1 MLTEPYGY
9 WLVTDGGTEPEGESE
24 GSQDVGNQKGEPD
37 PDPEPIERGD
47 RGRGIL
53 TSADRAYIRAS
64 DPQRQAEYSRVA
76 RNQRWRYIRNRVE
89 NAVYDMGL
97 LSKDGGKRLYTFLF
111 AEEIPDARRAS
122 AETDRTRAQ
131 LPEFAVFFIR
141 SVLAGEPD
149 RPLNS
154 PNDLAAVLRPVLD
167 ELEKGVE
174 HWLNR
179 QHEMRSDVE
188 TEVTVEKLQTI
199 EGFID
204 ELQIQRTVPPEEYF
218 EAAATLSRAGYDDDE
233 ITPILGPE
241 PDPDGDDN
249 GRSSE
254 YAMQQLVEFPVETLT
269 ELIATGKITQDEH
282 TEAIRRKAERGDIDR
297 L

>member
-1 MLTEPYGY
+1 MVTEPYGY
-9 WLVTDGGTEPEGESE
+9 RLVTDGGTEPE
-24 GSQDVGNQKGEPD
+24 
-37 PDPEPIERGD
+37 PIEKGD
-47 RGRGIL
+47 RARGIL
-53 TSADRAYIRAS
+53 TPTDRAYVRATDS
-64 DPQRQAEYSRVA
+64 QREAEYSRPA
-76 RNQRWRYIRNRVE
+76 REQRWRYIRDRAE
-89 NAVYDMGL
+89 NAVYDIGI
-97 LSKDGGKRLYTFLF
+97 LSKHSGNRLYTYLF
-111 AEEIPDARRAS
+111 ADEIPDGRKAS
-122 AETDRTRAQ
+122 ADTERTRRV
-131 LPEFAVFFIR
+131 LPEIAVFFIR
-141 SVLAGEPD
+141 AVLAGEPD

-167 ELEKGVE
+167 ELERGVDR
-174 HWLNR
+174 WSNR
-179 QHEMRSDVE
+179 QHGLRADVE

-204 ELQIQRTVPPEEYF
+204 ELQIQRTVPPDEYF

-233 ITPILGPE
+233 ITTILGPE

-282 TEAIRRKAERGDIDR
+282 TEAIRRKAETGDIDR
-297 L
+297 G

>member
-24 GSQDVGNQKGEPD
+24 GEPD

-64 DPQRQAEYSRVA
+64 DPQREAEYSRVA
-76 RNQRWRYIRNRVE
+76 RNQRWRYIRDRVE

-204 ELQIQRTVPPEEYF
+204 ELQLRGTVPPEEYF
-218 EAAATLSRAGYDDDE
+218 ETAAVLERAGLDYDE
-233 ITPILGPE
+233 INALIGE
-241 PDPDGDDN
+241 DPDGDDDED
-249 GRSSE
+249 GSE
-254 YAMQQLVEFPVETLT
+254 YPMTQLVEFPLETLT
-269 ELIATGKITQDEH
+269 RLIAAGEITQDEH